1 MRWTKQHSKNAVAA
15 KERLRQQRD
24 AAPWTEEP
32 RYVAPKLGRFVPD
45 FTINIRTR
53 RGDRMQITAT
63 RYGKQM
69 LTGEGIKSVRQI
81 TRGIEALLRHCTP

>member
-1 MRWTKQHSKNAVAA
+1 MRWTKQHSKNAVAS
-15 KERLRQQRD
+15 KERLRQQRSTASWPD
-24 AAPWTEEP
+24 KP
-32 RYVAPKLGRFVPD
+32 RYKEAKLGRFIPD

-53 RGDRMQITAT
+53 RGDRLKITAT